1 MDYGKYELYKYKL
14 NFWRLKHDEL
24 TQPAFTIYN
33 ETESYLTLRV
43 YDTRK
48 LSYKY
53 DIKVINTKHW
63 ENND

>member
-1 MDYGKYELYKYKL
+1 MDYGKYELYKLKL
-14 NFWRLKHDEL
+14 NFWRIIHDDL

-33 ETESYLTLRV
+33 ETENYLTLRI
-43 YDTRK
+43 YDTRE

-53 DIKVINTKHW
+53 DSRVINLKYW